1 MRASFNRALTNA
13 GSWLSR
19 PEPVVA
25 VGVYIGLWLI
35 FDRESFNWQ
44 AVASIATLLM
54 TLFIQRSEHRDTQ
67 AIHAK
72 LDELLRA
79 HGDAKKSLTTL
90 DDKEPEQIEAF
101 RKKVRR
107 RPINRQSSGV
117 ASQIQSSNRRKHLMA
132 DNRDPNEKQPGE
144 KPEGKYHYN
153 PGNQSDKAIEI
164 TKPESEQENNVDRI
178 NSRRKDQK
186 QG

>member
-1 MRASFNRALTNA
+1 MPSIDPLSWMRARFNRTLTNA

-25 VGVYIGLWLI
+25 VGVFTVLWLI
-35 FDRESFNWQ
+35 VDIGSFNWQ

-79 HGDAKKSLTTL
+79 HGDSKKSLTTL

-101 RKKVRR
+101 R
-107 RPINRQSSGV
+107 
-117 ASQIQSSNRRKHLMA
+117 RKL
-132 DNRDPNEKQPGE
+132 R
-144 KPEGKYHYN
+144 
-153 PGNQSDKAIEI
+153 
-164 TKPESEQENNVDRI
+164 
-178 NSRRKDQK
+178 
-186 QG
+186 

>member
-1 MRASFNRALTNA
+1 MWPQCFPRRWGHFVSELLEIRQWNRALHGPLFCMRASFNRALTNA

-25 VGVYIGLWLI
+25 VGVFIGLWLI

-79 HGDAKKSLTTL
+79 QGDAKKGLTTL

-101 RKKVRR
+101 RRKVRPR
-107 RPINRQSSGV
+107 
-117 ASQIQSSNRRKHLMA
+117 
-132 DNRDPNEKQPGE
+132 
-144 KPEGKYHYN
+144 
-153 PGNQSDKAIEI
+153 
-164 TKPESEQENNVDRI
+164 
-178 NSRRKDQK
+178 
-186 QG
+186 